1 MSVIFTKIGSVFLIK
16 LPWCPSYTWHPTF
29 FLKKSAVKCSSTAM
43 LFKEEKH
50 AEFTKLWLQD
60 NLKSLLNK
68 ATNILKPK

>member
-1 MSVIFTKIGSVFLIK
+1 
-16 LPWCPSYTWHPTF
+16 
-29 FLKKSAVKCSSTAM
+29 M